1 MDPNILDIKCVSAL
15 QALHMYSTLKR
26 RGKVR
31 FHVVSTWNTRGV
43 VVESMIKV
51 ICIKQQ
57 GSRSCTRKTCHV
69 EQIIKI

>member
-15 QALHMYSTLKR
+15 QTLHMYSTLKR
-26 RGKVR
+26 RGNVR
-31 FHVVSTWNTRGV
+31 FHVISTWNTRGV

-57 GSRSCTRKTCHV
+57 YSNT
-69 EQIIKI
+69 